1 MIPNAA
7 WRPDTVITDVDG
19 NERYV
24 LLDQENKMRSYQ
36 AVFGDLEGRRL
47 VCVKRHLTRAFWRD
61 GFYFCTYRPNYP
73 NQRPLKDRDLD
84 NKKIYPFSYLQLEPM
99 KGRFY
104 YKYFDDDQQ
113 LGPTRLFAE
122 NPWLGFMMVCCS
134 PLLRCSRFSTRFKK
148 SSRQTH
154 IHVDQ
159 WRNIV
164 SVKAGSDLLAALCLA
179 YVFDRCQAQPM
190 VTVIGRDEDDE
201 YEDSD
206 ESLESISSRDDDD
219 DVSKGFYNNDDDD
232 DDTKQKNKAN
242 FEIDGNPDATYKD
255 HPNGD
260 ANGHPRQRGAWDDN
274 DNDDDDDGD
283 EYAIHNNNYRNNG
296 HYDENA
302 STKAPSVFSSASTLA
317 APPKVDEAPPTSSTT
332 TPTDDFF
339 AASSSASQH
348 QPRDPDGHTSIA
360 SARSRGPSSVA
371 APLQEDEEQQPD
383 FFTADAKSIASAGR
397 QSVAS
402 RHAQMSVASARSRQ
416 SVASRQQSV
425 ASRQPS
431 VASHDDD
438 DPYGNQLK
446 PNEIV

>member
-1 MIPNAA
+1 MVPNAA

-19 NERYV
+19 NEMYV

-47 VCVKRHLTRAFWRD
+47 VCVKRHLTKAFWKD
-61 GFYFCTYRPNYP
+61 GYYFCTYRPNYP

-84 NKKIYPFSYLQLEPM
+84 NKKIYPFSYLELEPM

-134 PLLRCSRFSTRFKK
+134 PVLRCSRFSTRFKK
-148 SSRQTH
+148 TSRKTH

-164 SVKAGSDLLAALCLA
+164 SVKPGSDLLAALCMA
-179 YVFDRCQAQPM
+179 YVFDRCQASPM
-190 VTVIGRDEDDE
+190 VTVVGRDEDDE

-206 ESLESISSRDDDD
+206 ESLESISSHDDDD
-219 DVSKGFYNNDDDD
+219 DSDDYYNDDDD
-232 DDTKQKNKAN
+232 DKDKKNKDDSSETSSTQRNKKNKVN

-255 HPNGD
+255 HPHDNGE
-260 ANGHPRQRGAWDDN
+260 NGTSRQKQRSSWDD
-274 DNDDDDDGD
+274 DNDDDDDDDDHDGSD
-283 EYAIHNNNYRNNG
+283 AMHNNNNN
-296 HYDENA
+296 YDENA
-302 STKAPSVFSSASTLA
+302 STKAPSVFSTASTLG
-317 APPKVDEAPPTSSTT
+317 KVEPSPPPTTSTS

-339 AASSSASQH
+339 AASSSSQQQQQ
-348 QPRDPDGHTSIA
+348 QPRDSDGHHTVN
-360 SARSRGPSSVA
+360 SARSFRP
-371 APLQEDEEQQPD
+371 QEQEPD
-383 FFTADAKSIASAGR
+383 FFSSSTGDAKSIASR
-397 QSVAS
+397 Q
-402 RHAQMSVASARSRQ
+402 Q

-425 ASRQPS
+425 ASS
-431 VASHDDD
+431 L
-438 DPYGNQLK
+438 DPYGQPLQ